1 MIQQFHFLGIHPK
14 EMKTIY
20 WKDNCTHIYCSIIY
34 NRQEMETTYKTISG
48 WIAKEDVVYIYIQ
61 HISQPWEGRNPAICD
76 NMDRPWGYY
85 AKWDKS
91 DRKDKYY
98 ITYMYN
104 LKKNP
109 QNPIS

>member
-48 WIAKEDVVYIYIQ
+48 WIAKEDVVYIYT
-61 HISQPWEGRNPAICD
+61 
-76 NMDRPWGYY
+76 
-85 AKWDKS
+85 
-91 DRKDKYY
+91 
-98 ITYMYN
+98 TY
-104 LKKNP
+104 
-109 QNPIS
+109 